1 MPDPASVFGVVEGF
15 YGVFYTFPQRVD
27 LIRFIASCGYNA
39 YLYAPKNDR
48 QHRTRWWEAYP
59 PQIMQQFA
67 GSIEI
72 AMQSGVDFAYGIS
85 PGQSI
90 CYTSSDD
97 FKHLIEKLQAFY
109 EIGVRSFSLLL
120 DDIRSDFRNASDRL
134 AYSNLALAQAD
145 LGNRVYDWLITR
157 DPQCHLSFC
166 PVDYSGSAPFSP
178 ALHQLG
184 VALHPAIDIFY
195 TGPEIC
201 TPTITTADINAYAEV
216 VRRPPLIWDNYPV
229 NDLSMSPEL
238 HLGPVQGRDPGMR
251 SAARG
256 LYVNPMLQAEAT
268 KIPLATYAAFMAAE
282 LYQPEIEWEKAL
294 KQIAGADYAETLHIF
309 CNHAISSFLHPD
321 GFHGLVELVQN
332 IIHDLRCCE
341 NIDESTNIKL
351 LETQLDTVDEACY
364 HLKYRMENLAL
375 RDDLLPW
382 IEVLEHWIWMTR
394 RAFEVLRASTHGQRN
409 PSALSSLLEYRGLIQ
424 RHPRRVP
431 VEALL
436 LLIEYALE
444 QDEKLVSAEA
454 RQTQKRRWPR
464 FSFPRFNWRKSS
476 KLA

>member
-1 MPDPASVFGVVEGF
+1 MPVPAPVFGVVEGF

-48 QHRTRWWEAYP
+48 QQRTRWWEAYP
-59 PQIMQQFA
+59 PQIMQQFSD
-67 GSIEI
+67 SIEI
-72 AMQSGVDFAYGIS
+72 ARQSGVDFAYGIS

-90 CYTSSDD
+90 CYTSNDD
-97 FKHLIEKLQAFY
+97 FNRLIDKLQAFY
-109 EIGVRSFSLLL
+109 DIGVRSFSLML
-120 DDIRSDFRNASDRL
+120 DDTRSNFRNAPDRR
-134 AYSNLALAQAD
+134 AYSTLALAQAD

-157 DPQCHLSFC
+157 DPQCQLSFC
-166 PVDYSGSAPFSP
+166 PVDYSGSVPFSP

-184 VALHPAIDIFY
+184 VALHPKIDIFY

-201 TPTITTADINAYAEV
+201 SPTITTVDINAFAQV
-216 VRRPPLIWDNYPV
+216 VRRPPLVWDNYPV

-251 SAARG
+251 SVARG
-256 LYVNPMLQAEAT
+256 IYVNPMLQAEAT

-282 LYQPEIEWEKAL
+282 LYQPELEWEKAL
-294 KQIAGADYAETLHIF
+294 NQIAGNDHAETLHIF
-309 CNHAISSFLHPD
+309 CNHSISSFLHPD
-321 GFHGLVELVQN
+321 GFHGLAELVQN

-341 NIDESTNIKL
+341 NIDESTSKNS
-351 LETQLDTVDEACY
+351 LETQFDTLDEACY

-375 RDDLLPW
+375 RADLLPW

-394 RAFEVLRASTHGQRN
+394 RAFEVLQASTNGQRN
-409 PSALSSLLEYRGLIQ
+409 TSALSSLLEYRGLIQ
-424 RHPRRVP
+424 RHPHRVP
-431 VEALL
+431 AEALL
-436 LLIEYALE
+436 PLIQYALE
-444 QDEKLVSAEA
+444 QDEKLVSAGA